1 MKGEIMVL
9 FALLLRHKCPLAC
22 LGMNWEA
29 MCERLLLSHKCLP
42 SDVFTYIP
50 TTDRAIINTFSP
62 WLTAD
67 RWMGGCVRLSL
78 THCGEYPVRGW
89 VRSSYCG
96 EAYPVVQTLAT
107 TPPAQLSASH
117 LFHCIQL
124 SLTSKS
130 DFLSLVI
137 YRVSDDQIHY

>member
-1 MKGEIMVL
+1 M
-9 FALLLRHKCPLAC
+9 
-22 LGMNWEA
+22 
-29 MCERLLLSHKCLP
+29 
-42 SDVFTYIP
+42 
-50 TTDRAIINTFSP
+50 DR
-62 WLTAD
+62 
-67 RWMGGCVRLSL
+67 CVRLSL